1 MIFPKLIFKIEKWKF
16 NSDYGVYVSTLGHFK
31 DRYKRN
37 LPIKINQGGYCAIK
51 TEKGIVAAHRLVLF
65 TWRPI
70 PNAEQLTVDH
80 KNHNKRDNSLENLE
94 WMTAAENRFRA
105 AEDLVNAEDVSPAK
119 QYYYYIGK
127 NKFTTIDDAY
137 DFLKSKKA
145 SQDVQ
150 KYRLNKILTGLATE
164 RERGNFAGS
173 VKSYF
178 GYNITAVERTK

>member
-94 WMTAAENRFRA
+94 WMTAEENRFKA
-105 AEDLVNAEDVSPAK
+105 AEDFVNVEDMSPVK

-127 NKFTTIDDAY
+127 NKFANIDDAY
-137 DFLKSKKA
+137 NFLKQRKDAKEMKKE
-145 SQDVQ
+145 
-150 KYRLNKILTGLATE
+150 RLTNIFETLARE
-164 RERGNFAGS
+164 RERGNFVGS
-173 VKSYF
+173 VKNYF
-178 GYNITAVERTK
+178 GYNITAVERM